1 MRVDLNDFGSW
12 MVDAA
17 VGFREIS
24 RPDKAGGPTGWAR
37 RIYGV
42 AEDCHARQS
51 GTGMVKVV

>member
-1 MRVDLNDFGSW
+1 

-17 VGFREIS
+17 LGFREIS
-24 RPDKAGGPTGWAR
+24 RPDKSREPPDWAR
-37 RIYGV
+37 PVDGV